1 MVKQLRIALLSHT
14 GRSSVFRVGSHHLA
28 REFARMGHDVVH
40 VSNPI
45 SVAHLLR
52 LRDPEVRRRAAMALP
67 RQRRSVDGA
76 RYLVPWSAFPLTP
89 DPLGR
94 PLTLGST
101 TLLRKALRRA
111 GLTEFDLMLVDQPLL
126 DYLIEPMGARQV
138 FYRPTDLNLDRLTLA
153 AEERML
159 AAADGVLATSCVV
172 AGALAARHPQQ
183 HYRVVEN
190 GAEISHFAVPGPAWP
205 DRRGAVYVGAIDR
218 RFDWPTVLNLA
229 RSAPAV
235 PIDIFGPLPNR
246 PSELPANIQL
256 RGPVDYADLPKT
268 LVRYRVGLL
277 PLSDEPTN
285 SGRSPMKL
293 YEYLASGLNVV
304 TRATGP
310 ITARGLQDVHS
321 YAHPVSA
328 VAAYRRAL
336 QDEPTGDGAAAA
348 ALMDWSQRARLVLAA
363 CAEMS

>member
-172 AGALAARHPQQ
+172 AGALAARHPEQ

-190 GAEISHFAVPGPAWP
+190 GAEISAFRGPGTGVAGPSRCGLRRRHRSSLRLADGAGSGQVSAGGPDRHFRSRRRTGPASSRP
-205 DRRGAVYVGAIDR
+205 MSYSAVR
-218 RFDWPTVLNLA
+218 STTPTC
-229 RSAPAV
+229 RK
-235 PIDIFGPLPNR
+235 PL
-246 PSELPANIQL
+246 S
-256 RGPVDYADLPKT
+256 
-268 LVRYRVGLL
+268 RYRVGLL

-310 ITARGLQDVHS
+310 ITARG
-321 YAHPVSA
+321 
-328 VAAYRRAL
+328 
-336 QDEPTGDGAAAA
+336 
-348 ALMDWSQRARLVLAA
+348 
-363 CAEMS
+363 